1 MGIDLLDLT
10 FRMEKH
16 FRLKIDMT
24 FWGNLRD
31 SAQQMSPLEFV
42 TDLKVG
48 QIHHEL
54 VQRLKQAGRHVE
66 TSYLAEENFKDVLS
80 KLRARYPTLTITP
93 DTKLQELFGRHLWR
107 EDWSELSGLLG
118 IEVESTMT
126 QSIPS
131 RWTSLLFGL
140 MFVVSTACLLPMIW
154 QAQTNEVVALI
165 SIAMLC
171 LFVAWRLSCI
181 PRWHPILNWT
191 VNRWAHQVLL
201 ARTSRDGDSK
211 WSEELVWIA
220 LREMIC
226 DTLCVESDAVTPD
239 ATLFGDLGA
248 S

>member
-16 FRLKIDMT
+16 FRLKVDMT
-24 FWGNLRD
+24 FWGDLRD
-31 SAQQMSPLEFV
+31 SAQQMSTQEFI
-42 TDLKVG
+42 TDLTVG
-48 QIHHEL
+48 QVHREL

-66 TSYLAEENFKDVLS
+66 TSYLAEENLKDVLA
-80 KLRARYPTLTITP
+80 KLSTRFPTQVVTP

-107 EDWSELSGLLG
+107 EDWNELSGLFG
-118 IEVESTMT
+118 IKVEATKT
-126 QSIPS
+126 QSIPT
-131 RWTSLLFGL
+131 RWTSPVLGLFL
-140 MFVVSTACLLPMIW
+140 AVSTAGLLPMFW

-165 SIAMLC
+165 SIAMLS
-171 LFVAWRLSCI
+171 LFIAWRLSCI
-181 PRWHPILNWT
+181 PRWHPTLNWT

-226 DTLCVESDAVTPD
+226 DTLCVESDAVTPE

>member
-1 MGIDLLDLT
+1 MGFDLLDLT

-24 FWGNLRD
+24 FWSDLRD
-31 SAQQMSPLEFV
+31 AAQQVSPQEFI
-42 TDLKVG
+42 TDLTVG

-66 TSYLAEENFKDVLS
+66 TSYLAEENLKDVLS
-80 KLRARYPTLTITP
+80 KLHARFPTHVITP
-93 DTKLQELFGRHLWR
+93 DTKLQELFGRHLWS
-107 EDWSELSGLLG
+107 EDWYELSELLG
-118 IEVESTMT
+118 IEVEATKT

-140 MFVVSTACLLPMIW
+140 LFVVSTACLLPMFW
-154 QAQTNEVVALI
+154 QAQTNELVVLI
-165 SIAMLC
+165 SIAMLS
-171 LFVAWRLSCI
+171 LFIAWLLSCI
-181 PRWHPILNWT
+181 SRWHPTLNWT

-201 ARTSRDGDSK
+201 ARTSRDSDTK

-226 DTLCVESDAVTPD
+226 DTLCVESDAVTPE